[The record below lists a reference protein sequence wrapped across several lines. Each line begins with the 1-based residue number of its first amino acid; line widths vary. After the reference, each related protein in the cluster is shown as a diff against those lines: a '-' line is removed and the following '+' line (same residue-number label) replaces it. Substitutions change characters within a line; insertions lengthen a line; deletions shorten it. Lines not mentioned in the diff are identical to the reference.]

1 MRMDQRE
8 VTGRMSETSSWTV
21 LVADDNP
28 SARAQVVAILDEI
41 GHEVVAVG
49 DGDEARSALSALSF
63 DLAVLDRDMPGV
75 TGDVLAREAAGSP
88 PVIGLSSAGV
98 TEDEWADTGIVGWLQ
113 KPVDAR
119 ALAMVIQKA
128 MSAGQSAENTAD
140 PVDRAHL
147 ATYTAGDA
155 GLEAEL
161 ADLFR
166 ASCERY
172 FEEMAGASDDR
183 AWKNAAHGLKGAA
196 RGIGANEV
204 GRLAAFAEKLLG
216 DAMAARRMETLK
228 QLRIEADRV
237 NTFFASYLGSEGAS
251 ASDQP

>member
-1 MRMDQRE
+1 
-8 VTGRMSETSSWTV
+8 MSEDTAWTV
-21 LVADDNP
+21 LIADDNP
-28 SARAQVVAILDEI
+28 SARAQIVAILDEI
-41 GHEVVAVG
+41 GHEVVAVV

-75 TGDVLAREAAGSP
+75 TGDDLARETGGSP
-88 PVIGLSSAGV
+88 HVIGLSSAGAG
-98 TEDEWADTGIVGWLQ
+98 EEEWADTGIVGWLQ

-119 ALAMVIQKA
+119 ALAELVQKA
-128 MSAGQSAENTAD
+128 RSAGQKADSKSD

-147 ATYTAGDA
+147 ATYTAGDP

-172 FEEMAGASDDR
+172 FEEMATAPDDR
-183 AWKNAAHGLKGAA
+183 TWKNAAHGLKGAS

-204 GRLAAFAEKLLG
+204 GRLAAFAETLLG
-216 DAMAARRMETLK
+216 DAMMARRAETLQ
-228 QLRIEADRV
+228 QLRVEAERV
-237 NTFFASYLGSEGAS
+237 NAFFAAYLGNGDPSG
-251 ASDQP
+251 SDPA